1 MTPDTFM
8 QAIILTGGLG
18 TRLRSI
24 TGESPKAL
32 IDIAGKPFIDYQIEY
47 LKSQAVTG
55 LFFSLGYKAEKLV
68 DYLQRK
74 NSAINFEIESE
85 PLGTGGAVK
94 FAIESFQKQ
103 LNENF
108 FVLNGDS
115 LIDTDLETIRDFH
128 NKTGALVTMGLIEV
142 SDARRYGSVE
152 VLDNNITAFREK
164 GCSGEGLIN
173 SGIYVFNKKAA
184 DYFPDK
190 KRFSLEYD
198 FFPKL
203 TGRGLSGIKV
213 KHNYFIDVGTPESY
227 RNIVQRIKEKGHWL
241 AKEYIGVNS

>member
-1 MTPDTFM
+1 M
-8 QAIILTGGLG
+8 QAIIITGGLG

-24 TGESPKAL
+24 SGQSPKAL

-47 LKSQAVTG
+47 LESQAVTG
-55 LFFSLGYKAEKLV
+55 LFFSLGYKAEILV
-68 DYLQRK
+68 DHLQRK
-74 NSAINFEIESE
+74 YSAINFSIESE
-85 PLGTGGAVK
+85 PLGTGGAVR

-108 FVLNGDS
+108 FILNGDS
-115 LIDTDLETIRDFH
+115 LIDTDLDTILNFH

-142 SDARRYGSVE
+142 SDACRYGSVE
-152 VLDNNITAFREK
+152 VSEGNITAFHEK
-164 GCSGEGLIN
+164 GSLGEGLIN

-190 KRFSLEYD
+190 KNFSLEYD

-203 TGRGLSGIKV
+203 AGRGLSGIKI
-213 KHNYFIDVGTPESY
+213 KHNYFIDIGTPESY
-227 RNIVQRIKEKGHWL
+227 RNIVQRVKEKGHWL
-241 AKEYIGVNS
+241 SKECSGVSN

>member
-1 MTPDTFM
+1 M

-24 TGESPKAL
+24 SGESPKAL

-47 LKSQAVTG
+47 LKSQSVTG
-55 LFFSLGYKAEKLV
+55 LFFSLGYKAGKLV

-74 NSAINFEIESE
+74 NPAINFSIESE

-94 FAIESFQKQ
+94 FMIENFQKQ
-103 LNENF
+103 LDENF
-108 FVLNGDS
+108 LVLNGDS
-115 LIDTDLETIRDFH
+115 LIDADLETIRDFH

-142 SDARRYGSVE
+142 NDARRYGSVE
-152 VLDNNITAFREK
+152 VVDNNIIAFREK
-164 GCSGEGLIN
+164 GCSGKGMIN
-173 SGIYVFNKKAA
+173 SGIYVFNKKAT
-184 DYFPDK
+184 DYFPEK
-190 KRFSLEYD
+190 KKFSLEHD

-203 TGRGLSGIKV
+203 AGRGLSGIKI

-227 RNIVQRIKEKGHWL
+227 RNIVQRVKEKGHWL
-241 AKEYIGVNS
+241 AKEYTGVSS

>member
-1 MTPDTFM
+1 M

-24 TGESPKAL
+24 SGASPKAL
-32 IDIAGKPFIDYQIEY
+32 IDITGKPFIDYQIEY

-55 LFFSLGYKAEKLV
+55 LFFSLGYKAEKLM
-68 DYLQRK
+68 DHLQRK
-74 NSAINFEIESE
+74 YSAINFSIESE

-94 FAIESFQKQ
+94 FAIERFQKQ

-108 FVLNGDS
+108 FVINGDS
-115 LIDTDLETIRDFH
+115 LIDANLKKIRDFH

-142 SDARRYGSVE
+142 NDARRYGTVE
-152 VLDNNITAFREK
+152 ISGSNIIAFHEK
-164 GCSGEGLIN
+164 GSLGKGLIN

-184 DYFPDK
+184 DYLPDK

-198 FFPKL
+198 FFPTL
-203 TGRGLSGIKV
+203 AGRGLSGMKI
-213 KHNYFIDVGTPESY
+213 KHNYFIDIGTPESY
-227 RNIVQRIKEKGHWL
+227 RNIVQRVKEKGHWL
-241 AKEYIGVNS
+241 AKEYSGVSN